1 MTPMRTR
8 LLSFVLAALATS
20 AALADI
26 PQADPTKAAPVLPP
40 VAEPAARGTT
50 VPLTATDAAAFLD
63 GLLPSSMAIGDI
75 AGATVAIVKDDALL
89 LTRGYG
95 FADVEKRTPVDP
107 AQTLFRPASISK
119 LFTWTAVMQQV
130 EAGKLDLDHD
140 INEYLDFKIEGY
152 GGEPIK
158 LRHLMTHTAGFEES
172 LLDLLITDINKL
184 KPLGAALKDS
194 IPARIYRPGTVPAYS
209 NYGASLAGYIVS
221 RVAGVPF
228 EQYIEEHIFKPL
240 KMEHS
245 TFRQPVPAA
254 LREQLSN
261 SYATASSGKP
271 VPFELGSDSP
281 AGALSAPAPDMAR
294 FMMAHLNGGLLPG
307 GDESNR
313 ILKPETTELMHS
325 VANRP
330 APGVDAM
337 AHGFYEQSR
346 NGVHAIAHG
355 GDLTAFHS
363 ELVLIPSAKVG
374 LFVSFNSSGK
384 ENSVYKLRTAL
395 FEAFMDRYFP
405 RQAPPQDEPL
415 ADPKVHAAAVA
426 GPYEG
431 SRRAEKNLFS
441 FFYMFG
447 QSAATAN
454 ADGTIQVGGLT
465 GLDDQ
470 EKKFREVAP
479 WLWRE
484 VGSEMRLAA
493 THDEQGNVTSL
504 VPDGYGPI
512 IIFQRPPAWRDKRW
526 LQPAIVVAGAV
537 VVLALLIRVVGSLRR
552 RFSRSAAALAAP
564 VADANR
570 GRTLTAILLCFAFIA
585 LAVTVLLMFS
595 SESFWVIS
603 SDGRWFV
610 RLLQLSALAG
620 VVGAVIAVIAA
631 VDTWR
636 APARKL
642 SLSIGRSVLAA
653 ACLVWAYVAV
663 AFHFLAIHLQY

>member
-1 MTPMRTR
+1 MSIR
-8 LLSFVLAALATS
+8 LLPIIVAALASS
-20 AALADI
+20 AAFADAPP
-26 PQADPTKAAPVLPP
+26 PQ
-40 VAEPAARGTT
+40 PA
-50 VPLTATDAAAFLD
+50 PLTAADAAAFLD
-63 GLLPSSMAIGDI
+63 GMLPTAMAIGDV
-75 AGATVAIVKDDALL
+75 AGATVAIVKDDTLL

-95 FADVEKRTPVDP
+95 FADVEKRVPVS
-107 AQTLFRPASISK
+107 AEQTLFRPASISK

-152 GGEPIK
+152 GGQPIK
-158 LRHLMTHTAGFEES
+158 LKHLMTHTAGFEES
-172 LLDLLITDINKL
+172 LLDLLVEDAGKV
-184 KPLGAALKDS
+184 KPLDQALKDS
-194 IPARIYRPGTVPAYS
+194 VPARIYPPGTVPAYS
-209 NYGASLAGYIVS
+209 NYGASLAGYIAA
-221 RVAGVPF
+221 RAAGVSF

-240 KMEHS
+240 RMDHS
-245 TFRQPVPAA
+245 TFRQPVPEG
-254 LREQLSN
+254 LREHLSN
-261 SYATASSGKP
+261 SYGTASSAKP
-271 VPFELGSDSP
+271 VPFEFGSDAP
-281 AGALSAPAPDMAR
+281 AGALSSPAPDMAQ

-337 AHGFYEQSR
+337 AHGFYEQHR
-346 NGVHAIAHG
+346 NGVRVIAHG

-384 ENSVYKLRTAL
+384 ANSVYKIRTAL

-405 RQAPPQDEPL
+405 RQTPPQDAPP
-415 ADPKVHAAAVA
+415 ADAKAHAAAVA

-431 SRRAEKNLFS
+431 SRRAEENLFS

-447 QSAATAN
+447 QTAATAN
-454 ADGTIQVGGLT
+454 EDGTIQVGGLT

-470 EKKFREVAP
+470 EKKFREVEP

-493 THDEQGNVTSL
+493 THDDKGNVITL

-512 IIFQRPPAWRDKRW
+512 IVFQRPPAWRDKRW
-526 LQPAIVVAGAV
+526 LQPAVVVAGAV
-537 VVLALLIRVVGSLRR
+537 VILALLIRVIGPLRR
-552 RFSRSAAALAAP
+552 RFTRSAAAIPAPAA
-564 VADANR
+564 DRNR
-570 GRTLTAILLCFAFIA
+570 GRTLLAILLCFAFIV
-585 LAVTVLLMFS
+585 LAVSVLLMFS
-595 SESFWVIS
+595 SASFWVIS
-603 SDGRWFV
+603 SDARWFV
-610 RLLQLSALAG
+610 RLLQLSALAA
-620 VVGAVIAVIAA
+620 VIGAVISVIAA

-636 APARKL
+636 APARRL
-642 SLSIGRSVLAA
+642 SLSIGRTVLAA
-653 ACLVWAYVAV
+653 SCLVWAYVAL
-663 AFHFLAIHLQY
+663 AFHFLAIRLQY